1 MFESFDTF
9 EDVLNFADIV
19 VEVVAVVFV
28 VVVVVEV
35 VAAVFVVVV
44 VVATAVVALPDCFRN
59 LLDGTLVEDRRCP
72 ELLIFGSV
80 ETARR

>member
-28 VVVVVEV
+28 VVV
-35 VAAVFVVVV
+35 
-44 VVATAVVALPDCFRN
+44 ATAVVALADCFRN
-59 LLDGTLVEDRRCP
+59 LQDGTLVEDRRCP
-72 ELLIFGSV
+72 ELLVFGSV

>member
-19 VEVVAVVFV
+19 VEVVAVVF
-28 VVVVVEV
+28 
-35 VAAVFVVVV
+35 VV

-72 ELLIFGSV
+72 ELLVFGSV

>member
-28 VVVVVEV
+28 VVV
-35 VAAVFVVVV
+35 
-44 VVATAVVALPDCFRN
+44 ATAVVALADCFRN
-59 LLDGTLVEDRRCP
+59 LLDGTLFEDRRCP
-72 ELLIFGSV
+72 ELLVFWSV
-80 ETARR
+80 ETAHSCGSLVLLRVQ